1 MYSTPITPISELPTS
16 SNLPVVR
23 DQLKLLNQLRNET
36 LAAYKQVQRK
46 IFAYASHQL
55 LSFVTNNDL
64 VWLDS
69 RNLKLF
75 YEFQKIAPCK
85 EGLFQVIEK
94 IEPLTYKLDLSFHW
108 AIYNVFNITLLKQ
121 YTTTIENSTLLIPI
135 SPILKL
141 KPQEELAVEDI
152 IAYQLKENSA
162 QYLVKWKNLLPT
174 ENSWGKTLGEMLQL
188 YRITASCRST
198 TGIIT
203 STNITLNNQFKN
215 ID

>member
-1 MYSTPITPISELPTS
+1 
-16 SNLPVVR
+16 
-23 DQLKLLNQLRNET
+23 
-36 LAAYKQVQRK
+36 
-46 IFAYASHQL
+46 
-55 LSFVTNNDL
+55 
-64 VWLDS
+64 
-69 RNLKLF
+69 
-75 YEFQKIAPCK
+75 
-85 EGLFQVIEK
+85 
-94 IEPLTYKLDLSFHW
+94 
-108 AIYNVFNITLLKQ
+108 LLKQ

-152 IAYQLKENSA
+152 IAYQLRGNSA

-174 ENSWGKTLGEMLQL
+174 ENSWGNTLGEMLQL